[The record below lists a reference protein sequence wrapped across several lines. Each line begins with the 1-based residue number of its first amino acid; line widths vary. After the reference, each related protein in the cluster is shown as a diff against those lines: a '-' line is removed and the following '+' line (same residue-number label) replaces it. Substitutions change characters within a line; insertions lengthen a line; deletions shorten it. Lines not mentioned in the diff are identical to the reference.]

1 MAIEISP
8 RTKIKL
14 TVWTTVAGVVLAILL
29 LGFLVSYFYF
39 LFNIKKI
46 DQQIQEKT
54 LTVAPLEKA
63 IKEKEKELV
72 PLSQK
77 IKDFDKLLTERK
89 NILNI
94 FAFLERVC
102 LPKVWFSE
110 FEFDVEKREVVISGK
125 TDNFATLDQQ
135 VSILKQE
142 PLLGNFNIS
151 EVSIS
156 KEAKGITFILL
167 LAFNVSIFE

>member
-8 RTKIKL
+8 RTKIKI
-14 TVWTTVAGVVLAILL
+14 TIWTMAAGVVLAILL
-29 LGFLVSYFYF
+29 LGLLVSYFYF
-39 LFNIKKI
+39 FFNIKKI

-54 LTVAPLEKA
+54 LAVAPLERA
-63 IKEKEKELV
+63 IKEKEKELI
-72 PLSQK
+72 PLSEK

-102 LPKVWFSE
+102 LPKVWFSK
-110 FEFDVEKREVVISGK
+110 FEFDAEKRGVVISGK
-125 TDNFATLDQQ
+125 TDNFAILDQQ

-142 PLLGNFNIS
+142 PLLENFNIS

-156 KEAKGITFILL
+156 KEGEGIAFILL
-167 LAFNVSIFE
+167 LAFNISIFE